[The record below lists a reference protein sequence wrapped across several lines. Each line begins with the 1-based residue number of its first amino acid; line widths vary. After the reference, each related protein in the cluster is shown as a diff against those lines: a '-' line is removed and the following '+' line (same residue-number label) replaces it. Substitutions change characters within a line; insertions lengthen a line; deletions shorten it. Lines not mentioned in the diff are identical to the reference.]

1 MSTVSNIVKINDA
14 FKLPISYN
22 EGKMELSKSIIT
34 DLELVE
40 TLDPSC
46 TPMYNIAFQPK
57 TNVGLKVIEQ
67 LASYYTKDTQFLK
80 DTQTLLKTYKPKSY
94 CDIYNIQD
102 YNEIMSIWDEI
113 KNDTGFKEK
122 YHYINWPMWEFLNKS
137 DGFLQ
142 LMSVYNLIS
151 PILSFFVP
159 VVILIIPFFII
170 KMKGQHITIIE
181 YIEVL
186 KIIASNHAIGKLFT
200 QFGSVK
206 LDEKIYLLLSAAFYV
221 FSIYQNVLMCF
232 RFHQNMH
239 KIHSHLTVIKNYIEK
254 TEISMTNMLLYT
266 DKLKT
271 YQPFNEVLREKLNTL
286 SAFKTLLVQ
295 ISPYKLTP
303 RKVGELGH
311 VLKCFYEV
319 YNNDIYND
327 AFLYSFG
334 FNGYVDNIEGLKE
347 HIAEKH
353 INYSKISNKNKKCR
367 FKNAYYP
374 ALIRETPV
382 KNTYKFDKNM
392 IITGPNASGKTTIL
406 KSALINVILTQQFGC
421 GFYDSA
427 VITPFKFIHCYLNI
441 PDTSGRDSL
450 FQAESR
456 KCREII
462 KMINKNPK
470 DTHFCVF
477 DELYSGTNYEE
488 ATKCGYAFLLYLS
501 KYKTTN
507 FLLTTHYL
515 NICEKLDKHQNIQN
529 YKMRVE
535 KTPDND
541 LVYKYKIESGI
552 TDVKGGVEILKQMKY
567 PDEIMDTIKN
577 LE

>member
-206 LDEKIYLLLSAAFYV
+206 LDENIFIIICCLLRV
-221 FSIYQNVLMCF
+221 FNISKCINVF
-232 RFHQNMH
+232 
-239 KIHSHLTVIKNYIEK
+239 
-254 TEISMTNMLLYT
+254 
-266 DKLKT
+266 
-271 YQPFNEVLREKLNTL
+271 
-286 SAFKTLLVQ
+286 Q
-295 ISPYKLTP
+295 IS
-303 RKVGELGH
+303 
-311 VLKCFYEV
+311 
-319 YNNDIYND
+319 
-327 AFLYSFG
+327 
-334 FNGYVDNIEGLKE
+334 
-347 HIAEKH
+347 
-353 INYSKISNKNKKCR
+353 
-367 FKNAYYP
+367 
-374 ALIRETPV
+374 
-382 KNTYKFDKNM
+382 
-392 IITGPNASGKTTIL
+392 
-406 KSALINVILTQQFGC
+406 
-421 GFYDSA
+421 
-427 VITPFKFIHCYLNI
+427 
-441 PDTSGRDSL
+441 
-450 FQAESR
+450 
-456 KCREII
+456 
-462 KMINKNPK
+462 
-470 DTHFCVF
+470 
-477 DELYSGTNYEE
+477 
-488 ATKCGYAFLLYLS
+488 S
-501 KYKTTN
+501 KYA
-507 FLLTTHYL
+507 
-515 NICEKLDKHQNIQN
+515 
-529 YKMRVE
+529 
-535 KTPDND
+535 
-541 LVYKYKIESGI
+541 
-552 TDVKGGVEILKQMKY
+552 
-567 PDEIMDTIKN
+567 
-577 LE
+577 